1 MLYED
6 DKILTI
12 DEYEKVAREY
22 LKAIEENKIEL
33 IKVEDDSSLIEEVLH
48 SFACVSRSLFCL
60 GGFLNTSRLYSLT
73 CKQIKTLQEIYNCK
87 MPQAVL
93 PSYDKTKLFLHFVG
107 CESGLILSLNNLA
120 KSSNNAQVLEKMIN
134 DRLILCKNIFMKN
147 K

>member
-12 DEYEKVAREY
+12 DEYEKLAREY
-22 LKAIEENKIEL
+22 LTAIEENKIEL
-33 IKVEDDSSLIEEVLH
+33 INVEDDSALIDEMFH
-48 SFACVSRSLFCL
+48 SFACVSRALFCL

-73 CKQIKTLQEIYNCK
+73 SKQIKTLQEIYSLK
-87 MPQAVL
+87 LPHVVL

-107 CESGLILSLNNLA
+107 CESGLILSLIKLA
-120 KSSNNAQVLEKMIN
+120 KSSNNAQVLEKMIS
-134 DRLILCKNIFMKN
+134 DRLVLCKNIFMKN